1 MFSDFVKRL
10 LFAREFT
17 IINGRNEVLGERQSL
32 IPIQLL
38 IQLGDVNLKMTYNIA
53 RNVIKEEMIKF
64 AKKIGTSTPDMITN
78 LKDFYDLLGLGSME
92 IVSINLITKK
102 ATVIIKDNPVALKH
116 LIEKK
121 VVECKLIEGILAGMF
136 AVIFEKECDVE
147 EDKCISKGDAY
158 CEFNIF

>member
-10 LFAREFT
+10 LFAREF
-17 IINGRNEVLGERQSL
+17 IISDGRNEVLGERQSL

-38 IQLGDVNLKMTYNIA
+38 IQLGDINLKMAYNIA
-53 RNVIKEEMIKF
+53 KDVMKEEMIKF

-102 ATVIIKDNPVALKH
+102 AKVIIKDNPVALKH
-116 LIEKK
+116 LIEKR

-136 AVIFEKECDVE
+136 AVIFEKECGVE

-158 CEFNIF
+158 CEFSIF